1 MPGFDLKAYEDG
13 VLKPLRP
20 RMPNLPD
27 DHVTRYAEEQR
38 GAVEALPSGA
48 RRVCVYAGVDP
59 LTGRRHYL
67 REAVPAGHGAQ
78 AAADKVLRQLA
89 GQVDERRNPRTNA
102 TVDQLLD
109 RHFELLDIEPD
120 TVENY
125 RRLARLHV
133 RPLIG
138 GQKVGALDA
147 DVSPPRV

>member
-1 MPGFDLKAYEDG
+1 MTSPGS
-13 VLKPLRP
+13 R
-20 RMPNLPD
+20 R
-27 DHVTRYAEEQR
+27 TRRQR

-48 RRVCVYAGVDP
+48 LRVCVYAGVDP

-78 AAADKVLRQLA
+78 AAADKVLRRLA
-89 GQVDERRNPRTNA
+89 GQVDEQRNPRTNA